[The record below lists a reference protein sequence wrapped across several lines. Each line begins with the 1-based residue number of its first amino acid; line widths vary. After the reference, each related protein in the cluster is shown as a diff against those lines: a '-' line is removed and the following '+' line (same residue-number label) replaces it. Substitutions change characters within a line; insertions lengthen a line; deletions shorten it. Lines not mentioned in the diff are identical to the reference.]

1 MSAKSLFMKRELPF
15 PGYSYDTDC
24 IYINGTGTTEYEFYI
39 QLNRCGTLGGSD
51 HNKKRDA
58 KFKNTEPTVSSSTSS
73 TSYLLFDAEACL
85 KFCFLY
91 QFSLFK
97 AFYLFGSKMATFWD
111 NLHLKYTNIEFIYH
125 WQKTRNLHKTRK

>member
-1 MSAKSLFMKRELPF
+1 MLILKSLSAKSLFMKRELPF

-58 KFKNTEPTVSSSTSS
+58 KFKNTEPTVSTSYFLKKLQGIYHLVSYWFTTCSTSKFNPCQLS
-73 TSYLLFDAEACL
+73 DPFGKKKLLRNEIPV
-85 KFCFLY
+85 
-91 QFSLFK
+91 
-97 AFYLFGSKMATFWD
+97 
-111 NLHLKYTNIEFIYH
+111 NI
-125 WQKTRNLHKTRK
+125 K